1 MPIGSLNTIASTT
14 YGSVKDLHPA
24 RFGSKHF
31 FHLIP
36 HETTVCSLLLCSRND
51 TAWEELKVG
60 GFPGPTAWMKQSW
73 QVLQVKGCA
82 VFVFHNFS

>member
-1 MPIGSLNTIASTT
+1 MPIGSLNTIPSTA
-14 YGSVKDLHPA
+14 YGSVKDLCSA

-36 HETTVCSLLLCSRND
+36 NEATVCSLLLCSRND

-60 GFPGPTAWMKQSW
+60 RLAGPTAGVHSHTA
-73 QVLQVKGCA
+73 GTA
-82 VFVFHNFS
+82 G